1 MVAEGD
7 EAGGALTIA
16 ERVRKEHP
24 DLDVRV
30 SILGHIQRGGSPTAK
45 DRVNATKMGV
55 AAIDALLDDQKS
67 IMIGLDNEKIVHVPF
82 NKAVKLNHSID
93 TNLLD
98 IQKLL
103 NTL

>member
-7 EAGGALTIA
+7 EAGGAIQIA

-45 DRVNATKMGV
+45 DRVKC
-55 AAIDALLDDQKS
+55 
-67 IMIGLDNEKIVHVPF
+67 H
-82 NKAVKLNHSID
+82 
-93 TNLLD
+93 
-98 IQKLL
+98 
-103 NTL
+103 